1 MAKKQRNQQVD
12 RAFWVEKVLVPI
24 VVAIAVTLVGGAS
37 FIAVKDL
44 KPIHL
49 ETGEV
54 SFDVDRTDR
63 GCLCRNTVRQ
73 SRLSIE
79 APVDVNGAP
88 CGLPTDTKPHLDR
101 AEIGPYFLTS
111 QFMPNVAVDDKRCF
125 RLSTISVKDKRFS
138 AVPTVSLQLTWLDA
152 ITSDETEMGAPV
164 LLQTPTGISRQKTL
178 NVRFEL
184 LSKNITTDGFDIVLR
199 TWNDSRIYAAKAS
212 YIAFIQ

>member
-1 MAKKQRNQQVD
+1 MAKRQRNQQIG

-24 VVAIAVTLVGGAS
+24 IVAIVVTLVGGAS

-63 GCLCRNTVRQ
+63 GCLCRNTVREN
-73 SRLSIE
+73 RLGIE
-79 APVDVNGAP
+79 APVDINGAP
-88 CGLPTDTKPHLDR
+88 CGVPRDTKPHLDR
-101 AEIGPYFLTS
+101 PEIGPYFLAS
-111 QFMPNVAVDDKRCF
+111 QFMPNVAVEDRRCF
-125 RLSTISVKDKRFS
+125 RVSTISVKDKRFS

-152 ITSDETEMGAPV
+152 ITSDETDAGAPV
-164 LLQTPTGISRQKTL
+164 LLKTPTGTPGHKTL

-184 LSKNITTDGFDIVLR
+184 LSKNVTKDGFDIVLR
-199 TWNDSRIYAAKAS
+199 TWNDSRIYAARAS